1 MTDGH
6 DHDYEAGL
14 DREIDLKAI
23 VWSVVG
29 LTLIVLVSAALM
41 WLLSAGLR
49 ARLTA
54 ADPPPPVIP
63 EARVQELP
71 PEPRLQTSPEE
82 DLRELRRHED
92 EILEGYAWTDEA
104 AGVARVPIERA
115 MDILIERE
123 GGQ

>member
-1 MTDGH
+1 MSDGH
-6 DHDYEAGL
+6 DRNYEAGL

-29 LTLIVLVSAALM
+29 LTAIVLISAALM
-41 WLLSAGLR
+41 WFLSVGLR
-49 ARLTA
+49 ARLIA

-63 EARVQELP
+63 EAREQELP
-71 PEPRLQTSPEE
+71 PEPRLQTTPEE
-82 DLRELRRHED
+82 DMRELRRHED

-115 MDILIERE
+115 MDILVERE
-123 GGQ
+123 GGE